1 VNAREPTA
9 TKRSRDWELGTG
21 DSGTAEAG
29 ATTAPVSNA
38 AACCYHC
45 GEALPMAYQSVMLDG
60 AERAMCCSGCAG
72 AAAWILDAG
81 LDDYYRLRQRGGSRV
96 TTEATD
102 FSAWDRDDIQA
113 QHARELDGGREIT
126 VVVEG
131 MHCAACAWL
140 IDRALHREPGVRE
153 VQANAITGRVIV
165 CWDTAKTRLSVILAR
180 LSALGYTPHLAPDE
194 ALERAR
200 RHERNTLLIR
210 LGVAGLGT
218 LQAMMFAEALYLDF
232 DNQMPVAT
240 RDFFRWITFA
250 VSAPVVFYSGWPF
263 LAGMARELRQRRF
276 GMDTLV
282 ATSVLLAYFAS
293 LIETIRG
300 GPHVWFDA
308 AVMFVLLLLSARVI
322 ERLARQRANAGVDAL
337 ARARPALAWRVG
349 EHDERTQVP
358 LASLLV
364 GDTVIVGAG
373 EALAADG
380 VLLNAPAQF
389 DEALLTGEPLPR
401 THAPGDTVY
410 AGSVC
415 RGVPARVR
423 VQRTGQ
429 DTRLSH
435 LVRLVEQAQ
444 AQRPRL
450 ARLADAIAGRFV
462 VALFAAAAITA
473 LVWWQLA
480 PERAFEVTLAVLVVS
495 CPCAL
500 SLAIPAALS
509 TAQGALARI
518 GVLSLHAD
526 ALETLAHADT
536 VVFDKTGTLSCGK
549 PQIKTTQT
557 FDGLDT
563 AQALA
568 IAAALERDAG
578 HPLAHAF
585 RSASAL
591 TAQQVQ
597 VQAGAGVS
605 GAVDGVT
612 YRLGRADFSHGGH
625 DDGRIWLASNGRA
638 IAQFTLFDAT
648 RTDAKAVLAQLR
660 HLNLRCELLSGDA
673 EPAVNALADELGITS
688 AHARQSPEDKLAHLK
703 ALQAQGHVVAMV
715 GDGINDAPVLAA
727 ANVSLAMGGGAPLA
741 HRSADMVLTGDSL
754 RRIPEA
760 IALARRTRRIVRQ
773 NLAWALGY
781 NALALPLAALGWV
794 TPWLAA
800 LGMAGSSLLVTLNAL
815 RLTRPSPLT
824 ASEPR

>member
-1 VNAREPTA
+1 VREPTA
-9 TKRSRDWELGTG
+9 AD
-21 DSGTAEAG
+21 
-29 ATTAPVSNA
+29 PVSTA
-38 AACCYHC
+38 ATCCYHC
-45 GEALPMAYQSVMLDG
+45 GEALPPAFLCVTLDG

-72 AAAWILDAG
+72 AAAWIRDAG
-81 LDDYYRLRQRGGSRV
+81 LDDYYRLRQRDGSRV
-96 TTEATD
+96 AAETAD

-113 QHARELDGGREIT
+113 QHTRDIGAGREVT
-126 VVVEG
+126 VLVEG

-140 IDRALHREPGVRE
+140 IDRALHREPGVLE
-153 VQANAITGRVIV
+153 VQANAVTGRVIV
-165 CWDTAKTRLSVILAR
+165 CWDTAKTRLSVVLTR

-250 VSAPVVFYSGWPF
+250 VSTPVVFYSGWPF
-263 LAGMARELRQRRF
+263 LAGMAREWRQHRF

-293 LIETIRG
+293 LIETVRG

-337 ARARPALAWRVG
+337 ARARPALAWRVAAHG
-349 EHDERTQVP
+349 EREQVP
-358 LASLLV
+358 LASLQV
-364 GDTVIVGAG
+364 GDTIIVAAG

-380 VLLNAPAQF
+380 ELLDAPAQF
-389 DEALLTGEPLPR
+389 DESLLSGEPLPR
-401 THAPGDTVY
+401 LHASGDTVF

-415 RGVPARVR
+415 RGAPAKVR

-450 ARLADAIAGRFV
+450 ARLADAVAGRFV
-462 VALFAAAAITA
+462 IALFGAAAITA
-473 LVWWQLA
+473 LVWWWLA

-509 TAQGALARI
+509 AAQGALARL
-518 GVLSLHAD
+518 GVLSVNAD
-526 ALETLAHADT
+526 ALETLARADT
-536 VVFDKTGTLSCGK
+536 VVFDKTGTLTCGQ
-549 PQIKTTQT
+549 PAIDAVQCFAAIDQHT
-557 FDGLDT
+557 
-563 AQALA
+563 ALA
-568 IAAALERDAG
+568 IAGALERDAG
-578 HPLAHAF
+578 HPLAQAF
-585 RSASAL
+585 RNASPGS
-591 TAQQVQ
+591 AQQVQ
-597 VQAGAGVS
+597 VHAGAGVS
-605 GAVDGVT
+605 GCVDDVT
-612 YRLGRADFSHGGH
+612 YRLGRADFSHGGS
-625 DDGRIWLASNGRA
+625 DDGAIWLARDQQPLARFTVRDTTRPDAVQA
-638 IAQFTLFDAT
+638 IARLQ
-648 RTDAKAVLAQLR
+648 QLR
-660 HLNLRCELLSGDA
+660 LRCELLSGDA
-673 EPAVNALADELGITS
+673 EPAVSALAMALRITH
-688 AHARQSPEDKLAHLK
+688 ARARQSPEHKLAHLR

-715 GDGINDAPVLAA
+715 GDGINDAPVLAGA
-727 ANVSLAMGGGAPLA
+727 DVSLAMGGGAALA
-741 HRSADMVLTGDSL
+741 QRSADLILTGDSL
-754 RRIPEA
+754 RRVPEA
-760 IALARRTRRIVRQ
+760 IVLARRTRRIVRQ

-800 LGMAGSSLLVTLNAL
+800 LGMAASSLLVTLNAL
-815 RLTRPSPLT
+815 RLTSAPLPCT
-824 ASEPR
+824 TESQ

>member
-1 VNAREPTA
+1 MSPA
-9 TKRSRDWELGTG
+9 
-21 DSGTAEAG
+21 AG
-29 ATTAPVSNA
+29 
-38 AACCYHC
+38 CCYHC
-45 GEALPMAYQSVMLDG
+45 GEALPAAFVTVTLDG

-72 AAAWILDAG
+72 AAAWIRDAG
-81 LDDYYRLRQRGGSRV
+81 LDDYYRLRQRDGSRV
-96 TTEATD
+96 ATEATD

-113 QHARELDGGREIT
+113 QHTRDVDGDREIT
-126 VVVEG
+126 VLIEG

-140 IDRALHREPGVRE
+140 IDRTLHREAGVRE

-165 CWDTAKTRLSVILAR
+165 RWDTGKTRLSVILAR

-282 ATSVLLAYFAS
+282 ATSVLLAYVAS

-337 ARARPALAWRVG
+337 ARARPALAWRLTADG
-349 EHDERTQVP
+349 AREQVP
-358 LASLLV
+358 LASVRV

-373 EALAADG
+373 ESLAADG
-380 VLLNAPAQF
+380 ELLVAPAQF

-401 THAPGDTVY
+401 THEPGDTVF

-423 VQRTGQ
+423 VLRTGQ

-462 VALFAAAAITA
+462 LTLFAAAAITA

-509 TAQGALARI
+509 AAQGALARI

-526 ALETLAHADT
+526 AMETLARADT
-536 VVFDKTGTLSCGK
+536 VVFDKTGTLTCGQ
-549 PQIKTTQT
+549 PHIDSTQT
-557 FDGLDT
+557 FDGFDPT
-563 AQALA
+563 QALA

-578 HPLAHAF
+578 HPLAQAF
-585 RSASAL
+585 RSTSAL
-591 TAQQVQ
+591 SAQHVQ

-605 GAVDGVT
+605 GSVDGVD
-612 YRLGRADFSHGGH
+612 YRLGRADFSHAGN
-625 DDGRIWLASNGRA
+625 DDGAIWLASEGRA
-638 IAQFTLFDAT
+638 LARFTLRDAT
-648 RTDAKAVLAQLR
+648 RSDAAAALADLR
-660 HLNLRCELLSGDA
+660 TLRLRGELLSGDSEA
-673 EPAVNALADELGITS
+673 AVVALATELGITH
-688 AHARQSPEDKLAHLK
+688 AHARQSPEEKLAHLR

-715 GDGINDAPVLAA
+715 GDGINDAPVLAGA
-727 ANVSLAMGGGAPLA
+727 DVSLAMGGGAPLA
-741 HRSADMVLTGDSL
+741 HRSADLILTGDSL
-754 RRIPEA
+754 RRVPEA

-781 NALALPLAALGWV
+781 NAIALPLAALGWV

-800 LGMAGSSLLVTLNAL
+800 LGMAASSLLVTLNAL
-815 RLTRPSPLT
+815 RLARTPTPLPT
-824 ASEPR
+824 ELQ

>member
-1 VNAREPTA
+1 VIVREPTA
-9 TKRSRDWELGTG
+9 AD
-21 DSGTAEAG
+21 
-29 ATTAPVSNA
+29 PVSTA
-38 AACCYHC
+38 ATCCYHC
-45 GEALPMAYQSVMLDG
+45 GEALPTTFQSVMLDG
-60 AERAMCCSGCAG
+60 AEHAMCCSGCAG
-72 AAAWILDAG
+72 AAAWIRDAG
-81 LDDYYRLRQRGGSRV
+81 LDDYYRLRQRDGSRV
-96 TTEATD
+96 AAEVAD

-113 QHARELDGGREIT
+113 QHARDVDGGREIT
-126 VVVEG
+126 LVVEG

-140 IDRALHREPGVRE
+140 IDRALHREIGVRE
-153 VQANAITGRVIV
+153 VQANAVTGRVIV
-165 CWDTAKTRLSVILAR
+165 RWDALSTRLSVVLTRLA
-180 LSALGYTPHLAPDE
+180 ALGYTPHLAPDE

-200 RHERNTLLIR
+200 RHERNSLLIR

-232 DNQMPVAT
+232 DHQMPAAT
-240 RDFFRWITFA
+240 RDFFRWITCA

-263 LAGMARELRQRRF
+263 LAGMARELRQHRF

-282 ATSVLLAYFAS
+282 ATSVLLAWFAS
-293 LIETIRG
+293 LLETMRG

-337 ARARPALAWRVG
+337 ARARPALAWRLDAHG
-349 EHDERTQVP
+349 EREQVP
-358 LASLLV
+358 LASVQL

-380 VLLNAPAQF
+380 ELLDAPAQF
-389 DEALLTGEPLPR
+389 DETLLTGEPLPR
-401 THAPGDTVY
+401 THAAGDTVF
-410 AGSVC
+410 AGSIC

-444 AQRPRL
+444 TQRPRL
-450 ARLADAIAGRFV
+450 ALLADAIAARFV
-462 VALFAAAAITA
+462 IALFGAAAITA
-473 LVWWQLA
+473 WVWWHIA

-509 TAQGALARI
+509 AAQGALARI
-518 GVLSLHAD
+518 GVLCLHTD
-526 ALETLAHADT
+526 ALETLARADT
-536 VVFDKTGTLSCGK
+536 VVFDKTGTLTCGQ
-549 PQIKTTQT
+549 PRIDSTQT
-557 FDGLDT
+557 FAAFDP

-585 RSASAL
+585 RAVSAL
-591 TAQQVQ
+591 HAHHVS

-605 GAVDGVT
+605 GSVDGT
-612 YRLGRADFSHGGH
+612 PYRLGRADYTHAGR
-625 DDGRIWLASNGRA
+625 DDGAIWLARDSQPLAR
-638 IAQFTLFDAT
+638 FTLCDAT
-648 RTDAKAVLAQLR
+648 RNDAAAALAHLR
-660 HLNLRCELLSGDA
+660 KLHLRCELLSGDA
-673 EPAVNALADELGITS
+673 EPAVAALAAELGIAS
-688 AHARQSPEDKLAHLK
+688 AYARQSPEHKLAHLR
-703 ALQAQGHVVAMV
+703 ALQAQGQVVAMV
-715 GDGINDAPVLAA
+715 GDGINDAPVLAG
-727 ANVSLAMGGGAPLA
+727 ANVSMAMGGGAPLA
-741 HRSADMVLTGDSL
+741 HRSADLILTGDSL
-754 RRIPEA
+754 CRVPAA

-781 NALALPLAALGWV
+781 NAIALPLAALGWV

-800 LGMAGSSLLVTLNAL
+800 LGMAASSLLVTLNAL
-815 RLTRPSPLT
+815 RLTRAPTLAPP
-824 ASEPR
+824 EPR

>member
-1 VNAREPTA
+1 MVNARELPCPDA
-9 TKRSRDWELGTG
+9 L
-21 DSGTAEAG
+21 
-29 ATTAPVSNA
+29 PVA
-38 AACCYHC
+38 AARCYHC
-45 GEALPMAYQSVMLDG
+45 GDALPTAFVSVTLDG

-72 AAAWILDAG
+72 AAAWIRDAG
-81 LDDYYRLRQRGGSRV
+81 LDDYYRLRQRDGSRV
-96 TTEATD
+96 AVEQAD

-113 QHARELDGGREIT
+113 QHARDVAAGREIT
-126 VVVEG
+126 VLVEG

-140 IDRALHREPGVRE
+140 IDRALHREPGVCD

-165 CWDTAKTRLSVILAR
+165 LWDPGQTRLSVILTR

-263 LAGMARELRQRRF
+263 LSGMAREWRQRRF

-282 ATSVLLAYFAS
+282 ATSVLLAYIAS

-337 ARARPALAWRVG
+337 ARARPALAWRLAAHG
-349 EHDERTQVP
+349 EREQVP
-358 LASLLV
+358 LASLRV
-364 GDTVIVGAG
+364 GDTLIVAAG

-380 VLLNAPAQF
+380 ELLAAPAQF
-389 DEALLTGEPLPR
+389 DEALLSGEPLPCAH
-401 THAPGDTVY
+401 TVGDTVF
-410 AGSVC
+410 AGSIC
-415 RGVPARVR
+415 RGVPAQVR

-450 ARLADAIAGRFV
+450 ARLADRIAGRFV
-462 VALFAAAAITA
+462 VSLFATAAITA
-473 LVWWQLA
+473 WVWWQVA
-480 PERAFEVTLAVLVVS
+480 PARAFEVTLAVLVVS

-509 TAQGALARI
+509 AAQSALARL
-518 GVLSLHAD
+518 GVLSMNAD
-526 ALETLAHADT
+526 ALETLARADM
-536 VVFDKTGTLSCGK
+536 VVFDKTGTLTRGQPSIEGVQCFAA
-549 PQIKTTQT
+549 TDEHT
-557 FDGLDT
+557 
-563 AQALA
+563 ALA
-568 IAAALERDAG
+568 IAGALERDAG

-585 RSASAL
+585 SGVSAM

-605 GAVDGVT
+605 GDVEGRH
-612 YRLGRADFSHGGH
+612 YRLGRADFTHAGC
-625 DDGRIWLASNGRA
+625 DDGAIWLACERQA
-638 IAQFTLFDAT
+638 IARFRLRDAT
-648 RTDAKAVLAQLR
+648 RHDAAQAIAWLR
-660 HLNLRCELLSGDA
+660 QLHVRCELLSGDA
-673 EPAVNALADELGITS
+673 EPAVTALALELGIS
-688 AHARQSPEDKLAHLK
+688 HAHARQSPEDKLAHLR
-703 ALQAQGHVVAMV
+703 ALQAQGHVIAMV
-715 GDGINDAPVLAA
+715 GDGINDAPVLAGA
-727 ANVSLAMGGGAPLA
+727 DVSLAMGGGAALA
-741 HRSADMVLTGDSL
+741 QRSADLILTGDSL
-754 RRIPEA
+754 RRVPEA
-760 IALARRTRRIVRQ
+760 IALARRSRRIVRQ

-781 NALALPLAALGWV
+781 NAIALPLAALGWV

-815 RLTRPSPLT
+815 RLARSPTRP
-824 ASEPR
+824 AAEPR

>member
-1 VNAREPTA
+1 MSTA
-9 TKRSRDWELGTG
+9 
-21 DSGTAEAG
+21 AG
-29 ATTAPVSNA
+29 
-38 AACCYHC
+38 CCYHC
-45 GEALPMAYQSVMLDG
+45 GEALPAAFLTVTLDG

-72 AAAWILDAG
+72 AAAWIRDAG
-81 LDDYYRLRQRGGSRV
+81 LDDYYRLRQRDGSRV
-96 TTEATD
+96 ATEATD

-113 QHARELDGGREIT
+113 QHARDIDGDREIT
-126 VVVEG
+126 VLIEG

-165 CWDTAKTRLSVILAR
+165 RWDTGKTRLSAILTR

-232 DNQMPVAT
+232 DNQMPAAT

-282 ATSVLLAYFAS
+282 ATSVLLAYVAS

-337 ARARPALAWRVG
+337 ARARPALAWRLTADG
-349 EHDERTQVP
+349 AREQVP
-358 LASLLV
+358 LASVRV
-364 GDTVIVGAG
+364 GDSVIVGAG
-373 EALAADG
+373 ESLAADG
-380 VLLNAPAQF
+380 ELLDAPAQF

-401 THAPGDTVY
+401 THEPGDTVF

-423 VQRTGQ
+423 VLRTGQ

-462 VALFAAAAITA
+462 VALFGTATITA

-509 TAQGALARI
+509 AAQGALARI

-526 ALETLAHADT
+526 ALETLARADT
-536 VVFDKTGTLSCGK
+536 VVFDKTGTLTCGQ
-549 PQIKTTQT
+549 PRIDSTQT
-557 FDGLDT
+557 FDGFDP

-585 RSASAL
+585 RGASAL
-591 TAQQVQ
+591 SAQHVQ

-605 GAVDGVT
+605 GSVDGVR
-612 YRLGRADFSHGGH
+612 YRLGRADFSHASN
-625 DDGRIWLASNGRA
+625 DDGTIWLASAGRA
-638 IAQFTLFDAT
+638 LARFTLRDAT
-648 RTDAKAVLAQLR
+648 RSDAAAALADLR
-660 HLNLRCELLSGDA
+660 TLRLRGELLSGDA
-673 EPAVNALADELGITS
+673 EAAVVALATELGITH
-688 AHARQSPEDKLAHLK
+688 AHARHSPEDKLAYLH
-703 ALQAQGHVVAMV
+703 ALQAQGRVVAMV
-715 GDGINDAPVLAA
+715 GDGINDAPVLAGA
-727 ANVSLAMGGGAPLA
+727 DVSLAMGGGAPLA
-741 HRSADMVLTGDSL
+741 HRSADLILTGDSL
-754 RRIPEA
+754 RRVPEA
-760 IALARRTRRIVRQ
+760 IVLARRTRRVVRQ
-773 NLAWALGY
+773 NLVWALGY

-800 LGMAGSSLLVTLNAL
+800 LGMAASSLLVTANAL
-815 RLTRPSPLT
+815 RLARAPTPLPP
-824 ASEPR
+824 EVQ

>member
-1 VNAREPTA
+1 MREPT
-9 TKRSRDWELGTG
+9 
-21 DSGTAEAG
+21 TAD
-29 ATTAPVSNA
+29 PVSAA

-45 GEALPMAYQSVMLDG
+45 GDALPAAFLCVHLDG

-72 AAAWILDAG
+72 AAAWIRDAG
-81 LDDYYRLRQRGGSRV
+81 LDDYYRLRQRDGSRV
-96 TTEATD
+96 AAETAD
-102 FSAWDRDDIQA
+102 FSAWDRDDVQA
-113 QHARELDGGREIT
+113 QHAREVADGREIT
-126 VVVEG
+126 LVVEG

-140 IDRALHREPGVRE
+140 IDRALRREPGVHD

-165 CWDTAKTRLSVILAR
+165 CWDVQRAPLSDVLSR

-200 RHERNTLLIR
+200 RRERNTLLIR

-232 DNQMPVAT
+232 DHQMPAAT

-293 LIETIRG
+293 LVETVRG

-322 ERLARQRANAGVDAL
+322 ERLARQRANASVDAL
-337 ARARPALAWRVG
+337 ARARPALAWRLGAHG
-349 EHDERTQVP
+349 EREQVP
-358 LASLLV
+358 LAALQI

-373 EALAADG
+373 EAVAADG
-380 VLLNAPAQF
+380 ELLDAPAQF

-401 THAPGDTVY
+401 AHVPGDTVF

-415 RGVPARVR
+415 RGVPARIR

-462 VALFAAAAITA
+462 VALFGAAAITA

-509 TAQGALARI
+509 AAQGALARI

-526 ALETLAHADT
+526 ALETLARADT
-536 VVFDKTGTLSCGK
+536 VVFDKTGTLTSGQ
-549 PQIKTTQT
+549 PRIDTTQT
-557 FDGLDT
+557 FDAFDPEH
-563 AQALA
+563 ALA
-568 IAAALERDAG
+568 IAGALERDAG

-585 RSASAL
+585 REAPALSAHA
-591 TAQQVQ
+591 VQ

-605 GAVDGVT
+605 GEVDGVC
-612 YRLGRADFSHGGH
+612 YRLGRADFTHAGH
-625 DDGRIWLASNGRA
+625 DDGAIWLARERRA
-638 IAQFTLFDAT
+638 LARFTLRDAT
-648 RTDAKAVLAQLR
+648 RGDAASALRQLR
-660 HLNLRCELLSGDA
+660 ELGLRCELLSGDA
-673 EPAVNALADELGITS
+673 EPAVAALAGELDIAN
-688 AHARQSPEDKLAHLK
+688 AHARQSPEDKLAHLR

-715 GDGINDAPVLAA
+715 GDGINDAPVLAGA
-727 ANVSLAMGGGAPLA
+727 DVSLAMGGGAPLA
-741 HRSADMVLTGDSL
+741 HRSADLVLTGDSL
-754 RRIPEA
+754 RRVPEA

-781 NALALPLAALGWV
+781 NAIALPLAALGWV

-800 LGMAGSSLLVTLNAL
+800 LGMAASSLLVTANAL
-815 RLTRPSPLT
+815 RLVRAPTLAPT
-824 ASEPR
+824 EPQ

>member
-1 VNAREPTA
+1 MLRARNQQQQRKAGTVNVREPTA
-9 TKRSRDWELGTG
+9 VDAMS
-21 DSGTAEAG
+21 TAAG
-29 ATTAPVSNA
+29 
-38 AACCYHC
+38 CCYHC
-45 GEALPMAYQSVMLDG
+45 GDALPPSFLTVTLDG
-60 AERAMCCSGCAG
+60 DARAMCCTGCAG
-72 AAAWILDAG
+72 AAAWIRDAG
-81 LDDYYRLRQRGGSRV
+81 LDDYYRLRQRDGSRV
-96 TTEATD
+96 ATERAD
-102 FSAWDRDDIQA
+102 FAAWDRDDIQA
-113 QHARELDGGREIT
+113 QHARDVDGGREIT
-126 VVVEG
+126 LVVEG

-140 IDRALHREPGVRE
+140 IDRALRRETGVRE
-153 VQANAITGRVIV
+153 VQANAVTGRVIV
-165 CWDTAKTRLSVILAR
+165 CWDALNTRLSVVLQRLA
-180 LSALGYTPHLAPDE
+180 ALGYIPHLAPDE

-200 RHERNTLLIR
+200 HRERNTLLIR

-232 DNQMPVAT
+232 DNQMPTAT

-263 LAGMARELRQRRF
+263 LAGMVRELRERRF

-282 ATSVLLAYFAS
+282 ATSVLLATFAS
-293 LIETIRG
+293 GIETIRG

-322 ERLARQRANAGVDAL
+322 ERLARQRANASVDAL
-337 ARARPALAWRVG
+337 ARARPALAWRLDAQG
-349 EHDERTQVP
+349 EREQVP
-358 LASLLV
+358 LASV
-364 GDTVIVGAG
+364 QIGDTVFVGVG

-380 VLLNAPAQF
+380 ELLDAPAQF

-401 THAPGDTVY
+401 THAPGDTVF

-450 ARLADAIAGRFV
+450 ARLADVIAGRFV
-462 VALFAAAAITA
+462 VALFGAAAITA
-473 LVWWQLA
+473 WVWWRIA

-509 TAQGALARI
+509 AAQGALAKL

-526 ALETLAHADT
+526 ALETLARADI
-536 VVFDKTGTLSCGK
+536 VVFDKTGTLTCGQ
-549 PQIKTTQT
+549 PQIDSTQT
-557 FDGLDT
+557 FDGFDP

-568 IAAALERDAG
+568 VAAALERDAG
-578 HPLAHAF
+578 HPLAQAF
-585 RSASAL
+585 RTASARS
-591 TAQQVQ
+591 AQQVQ

-605 GAVDGVT
+605 GNVDGVA
-612 YRLGRADFSHGGH
+612 YRLGRAGFTHAGC
-625 DDGRIWLASNGRA
+625 DDDAIWLASEGRA
-638 IAQFTLFDAT
+638 LARFTLRDAT
-648 RTDAKAVLAQLR
+648 RRDAAAALADLR
-660 HLNLRCELLSGDA
+660 SLRLRCELLSGDA
-673 EPAVNALADELGITS
+673 APAVAALADELGI
-688 AHARQSPEDKLAHLK
+688 AHATARQSPEDKLACLR

-715 GDGINDAPVLAA
+715 GDGINDAPVLAG
-727 ANVSLAMGGGAPLA
+727 ANVSIAMGGGAPLA
-741 HRSADMVLTGDSL
+741 HRSADLILTGDSL
-754 RRIPEA
+754 CRVPQA

-781 NALALPLAALGWV
+781 NAIALPLAALGWV

-800 LGMAGSSLLVTLNAL
+800 LGMAASSLLVTLNAL
-815 RLTRPSPLT
+815 RLIRPGT
-824 ASEPR
+824 EEIK